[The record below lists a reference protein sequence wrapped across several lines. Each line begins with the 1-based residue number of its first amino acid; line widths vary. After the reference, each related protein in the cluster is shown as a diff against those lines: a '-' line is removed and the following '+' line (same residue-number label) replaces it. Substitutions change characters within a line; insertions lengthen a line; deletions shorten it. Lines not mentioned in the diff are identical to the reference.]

1 MYILYL
7 YFILLF
13 AACSRTFRYAW
24 LPAQP
29 VFSCLYL
36 CVCQCVSQS
45 VGVRVMQ
52 IFRLPSTVGQS
63 EFYDFCLLPLDSY
76 NIRVYIQ
83 YLNNRYAVL
92 SNFPFKVLTLIAR
105 LPIHTH
111 RNTVKT
117 RPLVQRTRLSACK
130 LFHFHFHILCFIPPL
145 LLLALLNV
153 HTAAEQHKKGEPS
166 TLLYG
171 IYVYMYS
178 MYGVLYRG

>member
-24 LPAQP
+24 LSAQP

-36 CVCQCVSQS
+36 CVCVSQS

-52 IFRLPSTVGQS
+52 IFRLPSTVEQS

-92 SNFPFKVLTLIAR
+92 SNFPFKVLTLIAH

-111 RNTVKT
+111 ILRNTVKT
-117 RPLVQRTRLSACK
+117 RPPRTAYKTFSMQTFPFSFPYPVLY
-130 LFHFHFHILCFIPPL
+130 PPFC
-145 LLLALLNV
+145 
-153 HTAAEQHKKGEPS
+153 EPS
-166 TLLYG
+166 WMSTRPQSNIKKVSQAQESMVY
-171 IYVYMYS
+171 IYV
-178 MYGVLYRG
+178 